1 MAPLALVDAG
11 PLVGWLNSR
20 DQWHAWS
27 VWALGRV
34 RGPLHTTEIVLGEAL
49 WHLGGNTRPT
59 HALLDLVR
67 QRGIQLVRPWPTQL
81 GRTQELMLKYPVM
94 DAGDASL
101 VTLSEAYPRCPVFTV
116 DRKHF
121 SVYRRF
127 RNEKIPC
134 VMPVEG
140 RRL

>member
-1 MAPLALVDAG
+1 
-11 PLVGWLNSR
+11 
-20 DQWHAWS
+20 
-27 VWALGRV
+27 LGQV

-49 WHLGGNTRPT
+49 WHLGGNSRPG

-67 QRGIQLVRPWPTQL
+67 RRAIQLLRPWPTTL
-81 GRTQELMLKYPVM
+81 GRSQELMLKYAGM

-101 VTLSEAYPRCPVFTV
+101 VTLSEAYPRCPIFTV

-127 RNEKIPC
+127 RSEKLPC
-134 VMPVEG
+134 VMPGEG
-140 RRL
+140 